1 MKSQCQEILDSMQE
15 GHSLTDS
22 DARRMFG
29 CSRLSAR
36 IHDLKRKGHSIIV
49 EKVTENGKTFARYS
63 MIAKV
68 AA

>member
-36 IHDLKRKGHSIIV
+36 IHDLRADGHSIIT
-49 EKVTENGKTFARYS
+49 EKVKQNGKRFARYS
-63 MIAKV
+63 LVKGV